1 MIVGGIKNM
10 KKVRCIR
17 ASALVYQKLLDLVK
31 LHGTQ
36 TEAVA
41 FAIENL
47 WQKEVE
53 GERNEKTQI

>member
-10 KKVRCIR
+10 KKVLCIR
-17 ASALVYQKLLDLVK
+17 ASASVYQKLLDLVK

-53 GERNEKTQI
+53 GKK

>member
-10 KKVRCIR
+10 KKVLCIR

-47 WQKEVE
+47 WQKEIGAKHE
-53 GERNEKTQI
+53 